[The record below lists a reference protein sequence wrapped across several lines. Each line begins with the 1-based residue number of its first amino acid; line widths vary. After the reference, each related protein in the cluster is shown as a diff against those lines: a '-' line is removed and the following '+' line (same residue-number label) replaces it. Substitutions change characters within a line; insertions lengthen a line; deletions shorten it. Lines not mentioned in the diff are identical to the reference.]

1 MENETREVGEYSFD
15 AWTLGQVQNTPE
27 VVEDTPKPVDEV
39 ITPTPEVTKEVTPE
53 IVAED
58 TPIQEDIDDSNF
70 STSAIILKAYIDDG
84 FAFDPKDID
93 PKMTGKE
100 LLEILRDKTKEE
112 VRPELESE
120 YAQQGYNEQFKRDI
134 EFLRNGGSIEEL
146 KQSFENQSYATLNID
161 DDEDETN
168 REILIKAFYRDKGL
182 SDEKAEQLYNLS
194 KEGGE
199 SYVEAV
205 TAQAYFFDKDKE
217 LIESQRAQAESQRL
231 AEQKQYED
239 NQKTVDD
246 ILKTKVLGGI
256 EITDREAKDIK
267 KALYEPTETYEY
279 LDDHGK
285 KRQGKMTKYQ
295 ALLQEYNN
303 NAEWQ
308 LTFTKLLL
316 DGFKFNKIANKV
328 VKTRD
333 NQINDV
339 LGAKLSNSVSKEKAI
354 SKNNNYNL
362 FGTNNESKLVGEHI
376 IK

>member
-39 ITPTPEVTKEVTPE
+39 ITPTPEITKEVTPE
-53 IVAED
+53 VVAED

-120 YAQQGYNEQFKRDI
+120 YAKQGYNDEFKKTI
-134 EFLRNGGSIEEL
+134 EFLRNGGSIEDL
-146 KQSFENQSYATLNID
+146 QKSFENQSYAELNID

-256 EITDREAKDIK
+256 ELTDKEAKDIK
-267 KALYEPTETYEY
+267 RALYEPTETYEY

>member
-1 MENETREVGEYSFD
+1 MESTEIASVDISFNPWDMGQQNVQPEQDDEPIAEVVVPEDETENELD
-15 AWTLGQVQNTPE
+15 NPKP
-27 VVEDTPKPVDEV
+27 EDTP
-39 ITPTPEVTKEVTPE
+39 
-53 IVAED
+53 VAEAE
-58 TPIQEDIDDSNF
+58 QEEIDDSDF
-70 STSAIILKAYIDDG
+70 SPAAHILKA
-84 FAFDPKDID
+84 FADEGLSID
-93 PKMTGKE
+93 PSEINPKLSGRE
-100 LLEILRDKTKEE
+100 LLDTLRDKMRDE

-120 YAQQGYNEQFKRDI
+120 YAKQGYNDEFKKTI
-134 EFLRNGGSIEEL
+134 EFLRNGGSIEDL
-146 KQSFENQSYATLNID
+146 QKSFENQSYAELNID

-217 LIESQRAQAESQRL
+217 LIESQRAQVESQRL

-256 EITDREAKDIK
+256 ELTDKEAKDIK
-267 KALYEPTETYEY
+267 RALYEPTETYEY

-339 LGAKLSNSVSKEKAI
+339 LGAKLSNSISKEKAI
-354 SKNNNYNL
+354 NKNNNYNL
-362 FGTNNESKLVGEHI
+362 FGTNNEPKLVGEHI

>member
-39 ITPTPEVTKEVTPE
+39 ITPTPKITKEVTPE

-58 TPIQEDIDDSNF
+58 TPTQEDIDDSNF

-161 DDEDETN
+161 DDEDISN
-168 REILIKAFYRDKGL
+168 RELLIKAFYREKGFSDTKVEQMLEL
-182 SDEKAEQLYNLS
+182 SKANKDTYEEALTAQDYFYKKDEQLI
-194 KEGGE
+194 
-199 SYVEAV
+199 EARK
-205 TAQAYFFDKDKE
+205 AQYAQE
-217 LIESQRAQAESQRL
+217 LADEAQMI
-231 AEQKQYED
+231 ED
-239 NQKTVDD
+239 NKRKVDT
-246 ILKTKVLGGI
+246 ILSAKVLGGI

-267 KALYEPTETYEY
+267 RALYEPTETYEY

>member
-39 ITPTPEVTKEVTPE
+39 ITPTPKITKEVTPE
-53 IVAED
+53 VVAED

-161 DDEDETN
+161 DDEDISN
-168 REILIKAFYRDKGL
+168 RELLIKAFYREKGFSDTKVEQMLEL
-182 SDEKAEQLYNLS
+182 SKANKDTYEEALTAQDYFYKKDEQLI
-194 KEGGE
+194 
-199 SYVEAV
+199 EARK
-205 TAQAYFFDKDKE
+205 AQYAQE
-217 LIESQRAQAESQRL
+217 LAAEAQMI
-231 AEQKQYED
+231 ED
-239 NQKTVDD
+239 NKRRVDT
-246 ILKTKVLGGI
+246 ILSAKVLGGI
-256 EITDREAKDIK
+256 EITDKEAKDIK
-267 KALYEPTETYEY
+267 RALYEPTELVEET
-279 LDDHGK
+279 DANGRK
-285 KRQGKMTKYQ
+285 KQYKITKYQ
-295 ALLQEYNN
+295 ALIEEYNN

-316 DGFKFNKIANKV
+316 DGFKFTKIANKV
-328 VKTRD
+328 VKSRD

-339 LGAKLSNSVSKEKAI
+339 LGAKLSNSISKEKAI
-354 SKNNNYNL
+354 NKNDNYNI
-362 FGTNNESKLVGEHI
+362 FGTNNESKLVGEHNI
-376 IK
+376 

>member
-53 IVAED
+53 IVAKD
-58 TPIQEDIDDSNF
+58 TPTQEDIDDSNF

-161 DDEDETN
+161 DDEDISN
-168 REILIKAFYRDKGL
+168 RELLIKAFYREKGFSDAKVEQMLEL
-182 SDEKAEQLYNLS
+182 SKANKDTYEEALTAQDYFYKKDEQLI
-194 KEGGE
+194 
-199 SYVEAV
+199 EARK
-205 TAQAYFFDKDKE
+205 AQYAQE
-217 LIESQRAQAESQRL
+217 LAAEAQMI
-231 AEQKQYED
+231 ED
-239 NQKTVDD
+239 NKRKVDT
-246 ILKTKVLGGI
+246 ILSAKVLGGI

-267 KALYEPTETYEY
+267 KALYEPTELVEET
-279 LDDHGK
+279 DANGRK
-285 KRQGKMTKYQ
+285 KQYKITKYQ
-295 ALLQEYNN
+295 ALLEEYNN

-316 DGFKFNKIANKV
+316 DGFKFTKIANKV
-328 VKTRD
+328 VKSRD

-339 LGAKLSNSVSKEKAI
+339 LGAKLSNSISKEKAI
-354 SKNNNYNL
+354 NKNDNYNI
-362 FGTNNESKLVGEHI
+362 FGTNNESKLVGEHNI
-376 IK
+376 

>member
-58 TPIQEDIDDSNF
+58 TPTQEDIDDSNF

-161 DDEDETN
+161 DDEDISN
-168 REILIKAFYRDKGL
+168 RELLIKAFYREKGFSDTKVEQMLEL
-182 SDEKAEQLYNLS
+182 SKANKDTYEEALTAQDYFYKKDEQLI
-194 KEGGE
+194 
-199 SYVEAV
+199 EARK
-205 TAQAYFFDKDKE
+205 AQYAQE
-217 LIESQRAQAESQRL
+217 LAAEAQMI
-231 AEQKQYED
+231 ED
-239 NQKTVDD
+239 NKRKVDT
-246 ILKTKVLGGI
+246 ILSAKVLGGI

-267 KALYEPTETYEY
+267 KALYEPTELVEET
-279 LDDHGK
+279 DANGRK
-285 KRQGKMTKYQ
+285 KQYKITKYQ
-295 ALLQEYNN
+295 ALIEEYNN

-316 DGFKFNKIANKV
+316 DGFKFTKIANKV
-328 VKTRD
+328 VKSRD

-339 LGAKLSNSVSKEKAI
+339 LGAKLSNSISKEKAI
-354 SKNNNYNL
+354 NKNDNYNI
-362 FGTNNESKLVGEHI
+362 FGTNNESKLVGEHNI
-376 IK
+376 

>member
-39 ITPTPEVTKEVTPE
+39 ITPTPKITKEVTPE
-53 IVAED
+53 VVAED

-161 DDEDETN
+161 DDEDISN
-168 REILIKAFYRDKGL
+168 RELLIKAFYREKGFSDAKVEQMLEL
-182 SDEKAEQLYNLS
+182 SKANKDTYEEALTAQDYFYKKDEQLI
-194 KEGGE
+194 
-199 SYVEAV
+199 EARK
-205 TAQAYFFDKDKE
+205 AQYAQE
-217 LIESQRAQAESQRL
+217 LAAEAQMI
-231 AEQKQYED
+231 ED
-239 NQKTVDD
+239 NKRKVDT
-246 ILKTKVLGGI
+246 ILSAKVLGGI

-267 KALYEPTETYEY
+267 KALYEPTELVEET
-279 LDDHGK
+279 DANGRK
-285 KRQGKMTKYQ
+285 KQYKITKYQ
-295 ALLQEYNN
+295 ALLEEYNN

-316 DGFKFNKIANKV
+316 DGFKFTKIANKV
-328 VKTRD
+328 VKSRD

-339 LGAKLSNSVSKEKAI
+339 LGAKLSNSISKEKAI
-354 SKNNNYNL
+354 NKNNNYNI
-362 FGTNNESKLVGEHI
+362 FGTNNESKLVGEHNI
-376 IK
+376 

>member
-27 VVEDTPKPVDEV
+27 VVDTPKPVDEV
-39 ITPTPEVTKEVTPE
+39 ITPTPEITKEVTPE
-53 IVAED
+53 VVAED

-161 DDEDETN
+161 DDEDISN
-168 REILIKAFYRDKGL
+168 RELLIKAFYREKGFSDTKVEQMLEL
-182 SDEKAEQLYNLS
+182 SKANKDTYEEALTAQDYFYKKDEQLI
-194 KEGGE
+194 
-199 SYVEAV
+199 EARK
-205 TAQAYFFDKDKE
+205 AQYAQE
-217 LIESQRAQAESQRL
+217 LAAEAQMI
-231 AEQKQYED
+231 ED
-239 NQKTVDD
+239 NKRKVDT
-246 ILKTKVLGGI
+246 ILSAKVLGGI

-267 KALYEPTETYEY
+267 KALYEPTELVEET
-279 LDDHGK
+279 DANGRK
-285 KRQGKMTKYQ
+285 KQYKITKYQ
-295 ALLQEYNN
+295 ALLEEYNN

-362 FGTNNESKLVGEHI
+362 FGTNNESKLVGEHNI
-376 IK
+376 

>member
-27 VVEDTPKPVDEV
+27 VVDTPKPVDEV
-39 ITPTPEVTKEVTPE
+39 ITPTPEITKEVTPE
-53 IVAED
+53 VVAED

-161 DDEDETN
+161 DDEDISN
-168 REILIKAFYRDKGL
+168 RELLIKAFYREKGFSDTKVEQMLEL
-182 SDEKAEQLYNLS
+182 SKANKDTYEEALTAQDYFYKKDEQLI
-194 KEGGE
+194 
-199 SYVEAV
+199 EARK
-205 TAQAYFFDKDKE
+205 AQYAQE
-217 LIESQRAQAESQRL
+217 LAAEAQMI
-231 AEQKQYED
+231 ED
-239 NQKTVDD
+239 NKRKVDT
-246 ILKTKVLGGI
+246 ILSAKVLGGI

-267 KALYEPTETYEY
+267 KALYEPTELVEET
-279 LDDHGK
+279 DANGRK
-285 KRQGKMTKYQ
+285 KQYKITKYQ
-295 ALLQEYNN
+295 ALLEEYNN

-316 DGFKFNKIANKV
+316 DGFKFTKIANKV
-328 VKTRD
+328 VKSRD

-339 LGAKLSNSVSKEKAI
+339 LGAKLSNSISKEKAI
-354 SKNNNYNL
+354 NKNDNYNI
-362 FGTNNESKLVGEHI
+362 FGTNNESKLVGEHNI
-376 IK
+376 